1 MKNVS
6 LSASSQCTRQFR
18 SWLPALVCLVVLS
31 VSAQATNVQVHCGG
45 KFGFGLSKI
54 NSALRL
60 LAPQGPN
67 TVTVSG
73 TCKENILI
81 KGFDRLTLIS
91 STGATI
97 NDASGGTGVVVDI
110 EDSTDIMLQGFTIS
124 GGSSGVLCF
133 DGSLCRFS
141 GNTIEGSTNGGVWV
155 NHSQA
160 VFSGDVF
167 QDTGDPGLGI
177 AEANVTAYGVTVQR
191 SAGAGIYDADGSVFE
206 AYQMNIQDNRGDGIL
221 VVSQSHMELGASTL
235 ANNAY
240 NGIDVGFQSEVLLLQ
255 NTVTTNGYN
264 GVSIGDLSLADF
276 SGGAFTGNGQD
287 IWCGGQYSVAGNIQA
302 ATYGT
307 TNCPV
312 PSAQAGASKR
322 SAPLPR
328 PVRPAAR

>member
-6 LSASSQCTRQFR
+6 LSTSSQCTRQFK
-18 SWLPALVCLVVLS
+18 SWLPAFVCLVVLS
-31 VSAQATNVQVHCGG
+31 VSAQAINVPVHCGAKYG
-45 KFGFGLSKI
+45 VTKI
-54 NSALRL
+54 NIALRL

-67 TVTVSG
+67 TLTVSG

-81 KGFDRLTLIS
+81 KGFNRLTLIS
-91 STGATI
+91 TTGAAI

-110 EDSTDIMLQGFTIS
+110 EDSTDIVLQGFTIS

-160 VFSGDVF
+160 TFSGDVF

-177 AEANVTAYGVTVQR
+177 DASNVTAYGVTVQH
-191 SAGAGIYDADGSVFE
+191 SAGAGIYDADASVLE
-206 AYQMNIQDNRGDGIL
+206 AYQMNIQDNRGDGIAVL
-221 VVSQSHMELGASTL
+221 SQSHMLLGVSTL
-235 ANNAY
+235 NNNAY
-240 NGIDVGFQSEVLLLQ
+240 NGIDVNVQSEVLLVQ

-276 SGGAFTGNGQD
+276 YGGGTFTGNGVD
-287 IWCGGQYSVAGNIQA
+287 IWCGGQYSVAANIQA

-307 TNCPV
+307 TNCPI

-328 PVRPAAR
+328 PMRPAVK